1 MIYSI
6 HEYYAN
12 RSSAYMR
19 NVEDELRKLN
29 NNTEDSEYF
38 CYEIPIP
45 RAHARMEDTSRVLPN
60 EVNALEHYSIY
71 ITKQIGSVRN
81 RRDCFLYC
89 KFPSD
94 DRLFK
99 IILHMDG
106 GVSYEKLEHKYMLRV
121 TDELDRR
128 IVLGFCKKYQ
138 GLLKTYCYSDE
149 REPNMFILKYAADYT
164 HKMMPVRIK
173 SGSAGNNFHYPHL
186 EPYEENCNIFA
197 NVVLI

>member
-12 RSSAYMR
+12 KSSSYMN

-38 CYEIPIP
+38 SYEIPIP
-45 RAHARMEDTSRVLPN
+45 IAHARMEDSSRVLPDQ
-60 EVNALEHYSIY
+60 VNALEHYSIY
-71 ITKQIGSVRN
+71 ITKQIGTIHN

-89 KFPSD
+89 KFPSS

-99 IILHMDG
+99 VILHMDG
-106 GVSYEKLEHKYMLRV
+106 GVSYEKSEHKFMLRV

-138 GLLKTYCYSDE
+138 GQLKMACYSDE
-149 REPNMFILKYAADYT
+149 QEPNIFLLKNAAEYT
-164 HKMMPVRIK
+164 HKMMPVRVK
-173 SGSAGNNFHYPHL
+173 SGSAGNNFKYPHL
-186 EPYEENCNIFA
+186 EPYEESYNIFA
-197 NVVLI
+197 KVAFI

>member
-19 NVEDELRKLN
+19 NAEDELRKLN

-38 CYEIPIP
+38 SYEIPIP
-45 RAHARMEDTSRVLPN
+45 RAHARMDNTSRVLPDQ
-60 EVNALEHYSIY
+60 VMALEHYSIY
-71 ITKQIGSVRN
+71 ITKQIGTVRN

-89 KFPSD
+89 RFPSS

-106 GVSYEKLEHKYMLRV
+106 GVSYEKAEHKYMLRV

-138 GLLKTYCYSDE
+138 SQLKYACYSDE
-149 REPNMFILKYAADYT
+149 REPNPFILMNAAEYT

-173 SGSAGNNFHYPHL
+173 SGSAGNNFRYPHL
-186 EPYEENCNIFA
+186 EPYEESYNIFSK
-197 NVVLI
+197 VVLI

>member
-12 RSSAYMR
+12 RSSVYINNA
-19 NVEDELRKLN
+19 EDRLRKIN
-29 NNTEDSEYF
+29 NNIEDSEYF
-38 CYEIPIP
+38 SYEIPIP
-45 RAHARMEDTSRVLPN
+45 RAHARMEDKSRVLPDQ
-60 EVNALEHYSIY
+60 VKALEHYSVY
-71 ITKQIGSVRN
+71 ITKQIGTVRN

-89 KFPSD
+89 KFPSN

-106 GVSYEKLEHKYMLRV
+106 GVSYEKSEHKYMLRV

-138 GLLKTYCYSDE
+138 GQLKTACYSDD
-149 REPNMFILKYAADYT
+149 REPSIFILNNAAEYT
-164 HKMMPVRIK
+164 HEMMPVRIK
-173 SGSAGNNFHYPHL
+173 SGSAGNNFKYPHL
-186 EPYEENCNIFA
+186 EPYEESYNIFNKVA
-197 NVVLI
+197 FI

>member
-12 RSSAYMR
+12 KSSSYMG
-19 NVEDELRKLN
+19 NMEDELKKLN
-29 NNTEDSEYF
+29 DNTEDSEYF
-38 CYEIPIP
+38 SYEIPIP
-45 RAHARMEDTSRVLPN
+45 RAHARMEDESRVLPDQ
-60 EVNALEHYSIY
+60 VNSLEHYSIY
-71 ITKQIGSVRN
+71 ITKQIGTVRN

-89 KFPSD
+89 KFPFN

-106 GVSYEKLEHKYMLRV
+106 GVSYEKTEHKYMLRV

-138 GLLKTYCYSDE
+138 GQLKSACYSDE
-149 REPNMFILKYAADYT
+149 KEPNIFMLKNAAEYT
-164 HKMMPVRIK
+164 HKMMPVRIR
-173 SGSAGNNFHYPHL
+173 SGSAGNNFKYPHL
-186 EPYEENCNIFA
+186 EPYEESYSIFA
-197 NVVLI
+197 KVAFI

>member
-12 RSSAYMR
+12 RSSAYMQ

-29 NNTEDSEYF
+29 NNIEDSEYF
-38 CYEIPIP
+38 SYEIPIP
-45 RAHARMEDTSRVLPN
+45 RAHARMEDSSRVLP
-60 EVNALEHYSIY
+60 EHYSIY
-71 ITKQIGSVRN
+71 ITKQIGTVRN

-89 KFPSD
+89 KFPSN

-106 GVSYEKLEHKYMLRV
+106 GVSYEKSEHKYMLRV

-128 IVLGFCKKYQ
+128 VVLGFCKKYQ
-138 GLLKTYCYSDE
+138 GQLKNACYSDE
-149 REPNMFILKYAADYT
+149 REPNAFILNNAAEYT
-164 HKMMPVRIK
+164 HEMMPVRIK
-173 SGSAGNNFHYPHL
+173 SGSAGNNFRYPHL
-186 EPYEENCNIFA
+186 EPYEESYNIFA
-197 NVVLI
+197 NVALI

>member
-6 HEYYAN
+6 HEYYTN
-12 RSSAYMR
+12 RSSSYMG
-19 NVEDELRKLN
+19 NMEDELEKLN
-29 NNTEDSEYF
+29 NNIDDDEYF
-38 CYEIPIP
+38 SYEISIP
-45 RAHARMEDTSRVLPN
+45 RAHARMEDESRVPPDQAKA
-60 EVNALEHYSIY
+60 VEHYSIY
-71 ITKQIGSVRN
+71 ITKQIGTVRN

-89 KFPSD
+89 KFPSN

-106 GVSYEKLEHKYMLRV
+106 GVSYEKSEHKYMLRV

-138 GLLKTYCYSDE
+138 GQLKTACYSNE
-149 REPNMFILKYAADYT
+149 RQPNIYILKNAADYT

-173 SGSAGNNFHYPHL
+173 SGSIGNNFKYPHL
-186 EPYEENCNIFA
+186 EPYEESYSIFSKVA
-197 NVVLI
+197 FI